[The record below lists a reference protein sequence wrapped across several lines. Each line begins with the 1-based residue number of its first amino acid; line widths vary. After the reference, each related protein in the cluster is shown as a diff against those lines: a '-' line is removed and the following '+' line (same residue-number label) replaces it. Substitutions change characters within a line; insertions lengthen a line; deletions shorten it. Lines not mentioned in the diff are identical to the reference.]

1 MFEFLQAVAMAVVA
15 VVAVVVVLWRH
26 PTIAVFK
33 VIKDF
38 IYFLSY
44 CGVVDFSLCAIV
56 PDLVL
61 ERLLFGLFK
70 WVNNKFLFY
79 VTFFMA
85 VVLIDVI
92 VVDVVVIIV
101 VVAVIGVTVVVIM
114 VRVRVIRG
122 VIGSR

>member
-1 MFEFLQAVAMAVVA
+1 MFEFLQAVAVA
-15 VVAVVVVLWRH
+15 VVAVVVVLRRH

-38 IYFLSY
+38 IYFLSD

-92 VVDVVVIIV
+92 VVDVVVVIIV

-122 VIGSR
+122 VIRSR